1 MRPITELLNLPEGL
15 RFERKRTI
23 PNAYKIARTLASF
36 ANTSGGTLL
45 IGIEDD
51 GKVVG
56 VKSELDELLLI
67 EKATEA
73 LTVPPLVIQYQS
85 VVWDGLLIMQIEVTE
100 SKDKPHFVIDDKDNR
115 TIYVRQKDKS
125 VPTNRLVFSTD
136 VADKK
141 LLKEPYVKKLMQFL
155 RQSDSITALRFSDL
169 VNVSQYRAGKLL
181 HQLAQCGVLIA
192 VDRPRPVRYSLKV

>member
-1 MRPITELLNLPEGL
+1 MIPITELLNQAEGL

-23 PNAYKIARTLASF
+23 PSAYKIARTLASF

-45 IGIEDD
+45 VGIEDD

-56 VKSELDELLLI
+56 VKSELEELLFI

-73 LTVPPLVIQYQS
+73 LTVPPLVIQYRS
-85 VVWDGLLIMQIEVTE
+85 VVWDGHLIMQIEVSE

-141 LLKEPYVKKLMQFL
+141 LLREPYVKKLLQFL